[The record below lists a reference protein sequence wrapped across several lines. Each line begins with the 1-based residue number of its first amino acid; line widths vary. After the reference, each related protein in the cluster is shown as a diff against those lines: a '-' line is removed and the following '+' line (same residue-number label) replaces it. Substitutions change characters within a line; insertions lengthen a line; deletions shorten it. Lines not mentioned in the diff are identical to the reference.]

1 MSFDLSYC
9 PNGAQTLDRLTQ
21 LYQNR
26 SQQIVLAK
34 MNTPSRALADFAAEH
49 PAGFCSYP
57 VPAERIEFWDSY
69 NKEHANIHDDSIPT
83 AYLSEMD
90 QGLYGGL
97 LGGDVRFLCDP
108 ATGWISSMVPPIL
121 KDWQQFDDLSFSTD
135 HSWFRRYVNQLKIFV
150 EKSSG
155 RFGISHFILINGL
168 NFIFELVGATQTYL
182 DLDER
187 PEMINKALDLAYE
200 VNLSV
205 QKTFFELTPLL
216 CGGTCSNFAQWLP
229 GKIISE
235 SIDPFHMTS
244 VDYFEKWGRK
254 PVEKIFSQFDGGVI
268 HIHGNGR
275 HLLKAASTIKGL
287 KAIYLGDDT
296 GFPPAFE
303 VLADLK
309 AAANDVPLSCAV
321 PFPDFCKAV
330 KEHRLVGGV
339 FYNVTDVPDP
349 DSANKCMALLRNYR
363 SC

>member
-1 MSFDLSYC
+1 MNFTLSYS
-9 PNGAQTLDRLTQ
+9 PNGEQILDRLRQ
-21 LYQNR
+21 LYQKR

-34 MNTPSRALADFAAEH
+34 MNTPSRALADFAAKH
-49 PAGFCSYP
+49 PSGFCEYP
-57 VPAERIEFWDSY
+57 DINERIEFWDAY
-69 NKEHANIHDDSIPT
+69 TREHIHIYDDSIPT

-97 LGGDVRFLCDP
+97 FGGDVRFLSDP

-121 KDWQQFDDLSFSTD
+121 KDWTQFEKLSFSTE
-135 HSWFRRYVNQLKIFV
+135 HQWFRRYLKQLKTFV
-150 EKSSG
+150 EKARG
-155 RFGISHFILINGL
+155 KFGISHFILINNL
-168 NFIFELVGATQTYL
+168 NFVFELVGATQTYM
-182 DLDER
+182 DIEER
-187 PEMINKALDLAYE
+187 PEMIRKAIDLAYK
-200 VNLSV
+200 VNLHV
-205 QKTFFELTPLL
+205 QRTFFEMAPLVS
-216 CGGTCSNFAQWLP
+216 GGTCSNFAQWLP

-303 VLADLK
+303 VLAGLEAQVD
-309 AAANDVPLSCAV
+309 DTPVVCSV
-321 PFPDFCKAV
+321 SFPDFDRAIR
-330 KEHRLVGGV
+330 EHRLVGGV
-339 FYNVTDVPDP
+339 LYDVTDVPDT
-349 DSANKCMALLRNYR
+349 DTANNCMDLVRNYR
-363 SC
+363 P